1 MPIIPRLTAS
11 NDQLA
16 VDATLLEQLFDQIP
30 DIAFFIKDAAGRYT
44 TVNDSLVER
53 NGLQSKSQLLGR
65 RVSDVIPG
73 DLGRAA
79 AEQDVAVM
87 HSGRPLVDH
96 LELHRRA
103 PQRSCWCLTTKLP
116 MRDASGLVTGL
127 IGLSRDVHAPTNL
140 ADIPAG
146 VSKALHYLERHY
158 AEPITPSTLAKRAA
172 LSPTRFARLVKRI
185 FGITSMQLIAKT
197 RLAAASVMLLESTG
211 SVAEIALN
219 CGFGDHSAFTRAFR
233 SATGMT
239 PTQYR
244 ASAVSR

>member
-1 MPIIPRLTAS
+1 
-11 NDQLA
+11 
-16 VDATLLEQLFDQIP
+16 
-30 DIAFFIKDAAGRYT
+30 
-44 TVNDSLVER
+44 
-53 NGLQSKSQLLGR
+53 
-65 RVSDVIPG
+65 
-73 DLGRAA
+73 
-79 AEQDVAVM
+79 
-87 HSGRPLVDH
+87 
-96 LELHRRA
+96 
-103 PQRSCWCLTTKLP
+103 